1 MVTEVISMSQ
11 NEDKCYFCDHNAEYD
26 QVVPL
31 DSGYSVSGV
40 CKNHL
45 RMGLSA

>member
-1 MVTEVISMSQ
+1 MKQKI
-11 NEDKCYFCDHNAEYD
+11 DKCYFCDHEAEYD
-26 QVVPL
+26 QVVPF

-45 RMGLSA
+45 KMGLSA